1 MEAEFVSES
10 RVDMVLQRGPS
21 PRFKG
26 VSLLKSG
33 NWGARISYMYKPYW
47 LGAYQMEEEA
57 AIAYDRAAVKLQRGD
72 TPLNF
77 HWSKYSAEE
86 SIFQSQYST
95 EEILSMLKDKTYSSK
110 LMNFLSRHS
119 SGLGTRTTTFMN
131 EQGISYHFLFQ
142 KELTHR
148 DVTHKCFLIPR
159 EFSFRY
165 LSPPEGIINAVEDEA
180 RYVKLTFYDKHGRSW
195 TFGYSYWQSTRNFM
209 FTNGWGH
216 FIRMNNLNQ
225 KDIVMFYR
233 CKYEGEVLGREVYMI
248 DYQRSNGEN
257 YVLEH
262 SSGSSTIEL
271 EADCKQKETKKGF
284 KLFGVEING

>member
-131 EQGISYHFLFQ
+131 EHGISYHFLFQ

-180 RYVKLTFYDKHGRSW
+180 
-195 TFGYSYWQSTRNFM
+195 
-209 FTNGWGH
+209 
-216 FIRMNNLNQ
+216 
-225 KDIVMFYR
+225 R

>member
-86 SIFQSQYST
+86 SIFQS
-95 EEILSMLKDKTYSSK
+95 
-110 LMNFLSRHS
+110 
-119 SGLGTRTTTFMN
+119 LGTRTTTFMN

-180 RYVKLTFYDKHGRSW
+180 
-195 TFGYSYWQSTRNFM
+195 
-209 FTNGWGH
+209 
-216 FIRMNNLNQ
+216 
-225 KDIVMFYR
+225 R

>member
-21 PRFKG
+21 SRFKG

-110 LMNFLSRHS
+110 LMNFLSSHS
-119 SGLGTRTTTFMN
+119 SGLGTQTTTFMN
-131 EQGISYHFLFQ
+131 EQGISYHLLFQ

-159 EFSFRY
+159 EFSFQY
-165 LSPPEGIINAVEDEA
+165 LPLPEGIINAGEDEA
-180 RYVKLTFYDKHGRSW
+180 
-195 TFGYSYWQSTRNFM
+195 
-209 FTNGWGH
+209 
-216 FIRMNNLNQ
+216 RMNNLNQ

-233 CKYEGEVLGREVYMI
+233 CEYEGEVLGREVYMI
-248 DYQRSNGEN
+248 DYQRRNGEN

-284 KLFGVEING
+284 KLFGVEISG